1 MSKFYILLFF
11 SLLLVTICEEEDLN
25 KIPEENIEPFL
36 TNLIDKNLIN
46 YNQLIKRLDYY
57 SSINDIKKSI
67 ASIISK
73 KLNKLEEIKHKF
85 IDLHYAKIILPS
97 IIWNEDKEYIYLKIL
112 YKKNF
117 DENILCKELDKEVFD
132 FSTDSNLIHFEGFC
146 YDEKEKQQYQ
156 FVANL
161 ELLRNLNKLQSFY
174 NNLNNEKNG
183 NYQVALK
190 KKEKYIWNDLLSKEK
205 RNKDKLLKNIKRDH
219 NFKIFD
225 LKPKENEN
233 SNQKQDSKNNI
244 VI

>member
-1 MSKFYILLFF
+1 MSNFKYIFF
-11 SLLLVTICEEEDLN
+11 SFLFLTIFSQEDFG
-25 KIPEENIEPFL
+25 KIPDENIEQFL
-36 TNLIDKNLIN
+36 SNLIDKDLIN
-46 YNQLIKRLDYY
+46 YNQLIKKLDHY
-57 SSINDIKKSI
+57 SSTNDIKKSI
-67 ASIISK
+67 SSIISK
-73 KLNKLEEIKHKF
+73 KLNKLQEIKHKF
-85 IDLHYAKIILPS
+85 IDLQYANIILPT

-117 DENILCKELDKEVFD
+117 DEDYICKELEKEVFD
-132 FSTDSNLIHFEGFC
+132 ISTDSNLIHFEGYC
-146 YDEKEKQQYQ
+146 YDEKEKQQIQ

-190 KKEKYIWNDLLSKEK
+190 KKEKYIWNDLLTKEK
-205 RNKDKLLKNIKRDH
+205 RNKEKYLNSIKRDH

-225 LKPKENEN
+225 LNSKEKQND
-233 SNQKQDSKNNI
+233 NQEDTKNI